1 MKVAVKRELNKII
14 DLFPDGESENS
25 IYLTSN
31 GYIVLD
37 IEDPILT
44 STTNEYGTIDVV
56 FRELNQE
63 DYKEYDRINY
73 KSIRDELVKNIV
85 VVHNGIEYQ
94 GDEDSQSR
102 MSRAINGLQENGTI
116 EWKAKDNSKQIL
128 SILDL
133 KEILYL
139 AGQEQTRI
147 LFNE

>member
-1 MKVAVKRELNKII
+1 MKVAVKRELNRII

-37 IEDPILT
+37 VEDPILT
-44 STTNEYGTIDVV
+44 STTNEDGTIDVV

-73 KSIRDELVKNIV
+73 KATRDELVKKIV

-102 MSRAINGLQENGTI
+102 MSRAINGLPDETTTI
-116 EWKAKDNSKQIL
+116 SWKAKDNSSKELTRI
-128 SILDL
+128 DL
-133 KEILYL
+133 KEILFL

-147 LFNE
+147 WFS

>member
-139 AGQEQTRI
+139 
-147 LFNE
+147 

>member
-1 MKVAVKRELNKII
+1 MKVAVKRELNRII

-25 IYLTSN
+25 TYIVSN

-37 IEDPILT
+37 IEDPILA
-44 STTNEYGTIDVV
+44 STTNEDGTIDIV

-102 MSRAINGLQENGTI
+102 MSRTINGLQENGTI

-147 LFNE
+147 WFNE